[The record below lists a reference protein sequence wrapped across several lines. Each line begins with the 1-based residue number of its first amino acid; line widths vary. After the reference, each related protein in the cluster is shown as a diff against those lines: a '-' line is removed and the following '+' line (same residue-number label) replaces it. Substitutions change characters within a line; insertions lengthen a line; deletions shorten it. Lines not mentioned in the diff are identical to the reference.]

1 VDALARFPIRWNHLI
16 EKNSRQFKN
25 LGSMSLSEKRVHFSG
40 TCSRA
45 FSSEVDSGSRKEN
58 ASKQKARSR
67 SAIDSKNLER
77 DAGGKT
83 LHTFPH
89 PAREPVPED
98 SVAQLDRAAAF

>member
-1 VDALARFPIRWNHLI
+1 MPRNTASPIELKNQSPSPARSCPIRTISN
-16 EKNSRQFKN
+16 R
-25 LGSMSLSEKRVHFSG
+25 RD
-40 TCSRA
+40 R
-45 FSSEVDSGSRKEN
+45 DSGRISALSDQVESPDRKEN

-98 SVAQLDRAAAF
+98 SVAQLD